1 MGRGCKPMCLPI
13 DRVKVNAVQLPGPR
27 FSIVSWSSRID
38 CPTSEVI
45 VQCGCR
51 SVDSRYRQLVDR
63 MFEEIAAKVP
73 GFEVP
78 KGHQEGIL
86 ISSPRAEVY
95 YQPTCPRRAWSRSP
109 DASVSMFTRTP
120 RRSLRRISK
129 TSRSSMSKSIF
140 PTRPGTTIM
149 PRYWISDPARC

>member
-13 DRVKVNAVQLPGPR
+13 DRVNVNAVQLPGPR

-45 VQCGCR
+45 VQCSCR

-95 YQPTCPRRAWSRSP
+95 YHADLPSQ
-109 DASVSMFTRTP
+109 
-120 RRSLRRISK
+120 SLVQIAGRKRV
-129 TSRSSMSKSIF
+129 
-140 PTRPGTTIM
+140 
-149 PRYWISDPARC
+149 YVY